1 MGKGVSFA
9 EATRDIEPE
18 PLIAYLEE
26 TFEKEG
32 TEKALSACQITRVM
46 DKNLFWTRLNMLIGD
61 VVFSA
66 PSHHLLTAL
75 ASSHPSGN
83 IYRYNNVLR
92 NPFSGTT
99 YYGVA
104 GGHFVELAFQF
115 MTLAERCPHPALA
128 ETSTDFAN
136 RMAPWREFEKGEG
149 AEHCGCELGEGLADV
164 FEGGLPAG
172 GRLWAEV

>member
-1 MGKGVSFA
+1 
-9 EATRDIEPE
+9 
-18 PLIAYLEE
+18 
-26 TFEKEG
+26 
-32 TEKALSACQITRVM
+32 M
-46 DKNLFWTRLNMLIGD
+46 DKNLFWTRLNMRIGD
-61 VVFSA
+61 VVFSGTSHCINHRLRYQANRSKA

-92 NPFSGTT
+92 NPFSGTP

-164 FEGGLPAG
+164 FEGGPPAG
-172 GRLWAEV
+172 GRRWAEV